1 MKRRNLY
8 CLATLLATV
17 SGATAI
23 KTSTADEGM
32 WLFNAVPQSQ
42 MKATYGFEP
51 TKEWL
56 DHVMLSSVR
65 FNSGGSASFVS
76 SNGLVLT
83 NHHVASDTLYKLSTA
98 ENNYNENGFLA
109 KSQSEEIKAPDLEL
123 NQLISIEDVTAR
135 VNSAVKPDLA
145 PQEAAKARQAVMAT
159 IEKESL
165 DKTGLRSDV
174 VTLFGGGR
182 YHLYRYK
189 KYTDVRLV
197 WAPEAASA
205 FFGGDADNFEYP
217 RYCLDVTLFRVYE
230 NGKPAKID
238 HFLKMDPNGAKEN
251 DLVFVSGNPGRT
263 RRILTQD
270 AIEYQRDVAMPR
282 TMNTLRRK
290 EILMQQYG
298 LAGPEQKRR
307 SKDDLFGIQNS
318 RKAISGMLLGL
329 QDPGFTAS
337 KKAEEESLRKKVA
350 ADPKLAPLAAAW
362 DQIKLAQ
369 EKRTEWLK
377 KPVSMRTK
385 LYSIAETLVLMAKE
399 DAKPSAE
406 RLREYR
412 DSNRESLLQELLSEA
427 PLYEDLERVQL
438 ADELARLIDDR
449 GGNDPVVAL
458 ALSGKNPKE
467 RSNQLI
473 DQTELFSLE
482 TRKKLAAGGLAGI
495 MDSKD
500 PMIQLARSLESEYR
514 KVHEVMDS
522 IEEQERQAYSKITEA
537 KFAVGGDS
545 MYPDATFTLRLSY
558 GAVRGYESNGSV
570 PAWTTLGGAF
580 EHEKQHLAEDPWVLP
595 ASWKKSKDK
604 LKSNTPFNFVCTADI
619 IGGNSGSPVVS
630 RDGAMVGIIFDGN
643 IESLTADFYYT
654 DKVSRAVA
662 VHIAGVLE
670 SLRTIYDASHLA
682 DEMGK

>member
-1 MKRRNLY
+1 
-8 CLATLLATV
+8 
-17 SGATAI
+17 
-23 KTSTADEGM
+23 
-32 WLFNAVPQSQ
+32 
-42 MKATYGFEP
+42 
-51 TKEWL
+51 
-56 DHVMLSSVR
+56 
-65 FNSGGSASFVS
+65 
-76 SNGLVLT
+76 
-83 NHHVASDTLYKLSTA
+83 
-98 ENNYNENGFLA
+98 
-109 KSQSEEIKAPDLEL
+109 
-123 NQLISIEDVTAR
+123 
-135 VNSAVKPDLA
+135 
-145 PQEAAKARQAVMAT
+145 
-159 IEKESL
+159 
-165 DKTGLRSDV
+165 
-174 VTLFGGGR
+174 
-182 YHLYRYK
+182 
-189 KYTDVRLV
+189 
-197 WAPEAASA
+197 
-205 FFGGDADNFEYP
+205 
-217 RYCLDVTLFRVYE
+217 
-230 NGKPAKID
+230 
-238 HFLKMDPNGAKEN
+238 
-251 DLVFVSGNPGRT
+251 
-263 RRILTQD
+263 
-270 AIEYQRDVAMPR
+270 
-282 TMNTLRRK
+282 
-290 EILMQQYG
+290 
-298 LAGPEQKRR
+298 
-307 SKDDLFGIQNS
+307 
-318 RKAISGMLLGL
+318 
-329 QDPGFTAS
+329 
-337 KKAEEESLRKKVA
+337 
-350 ADPKLAPLAAAW
+350 
-362 DQIKLAQ
+362 
-369 EKRTEWLK
+369 
-377 KPVSMRTK
+377 
-385 LYSIAETLVLMAKE
+385 
-399 DAKPSAE
+399 
-406 RLREYR
+406 
-412 DSNRESLLQELLSEA
+412 
-427 PLYEDLERVQL
+427 LYEDLERVQL

-467 RSNQLI
+467 RANQLI

-514 KVHEVMDS
+514 KVHEAMDS